1 MSTQANVSMQRPR
14 GFFIAGTDTGV
25 GKSLVAVGLIK
36 ALVNQGHRVAGM
48 KPIAAGAD
56 MTEHGL
62 RNDDALALH
71 AAGNVDADY
80 VTTNP
85 YCFPAPVSPHIAAR
99 ETGVTIDIAH
109 IVRSF
114 EQLASR
120 ADCVVVEGAGGWL
133 APVSDTQ
140 TMADIAQALGL
151 PVVLVVGLRLGC
163 LSHALLSAQS
173 IYASGLTL
181 STWIGSHVDPQFSR
195 PAENLQ
201 TLQHRL
207 GLAPAAIIPHGTDP
221 AALARDVPQRLSP
234 FAVSF

>member
-1 MSTQANVSMQRPR
+1 MPRPR

-36 ALVNQGHRVAGM
+36 ALINQRLRVAGM
-48 KPIAAGAD
+48 KPVAAGSE
-56 MTEHGL
+56 MTELGL
-62 RNDDALALH
+62 RNDDALALR
-71 AAGNVDADY
+71 AASNVDADY

-85 YCFPAPVSPHIAAR
+85 YCLPAPVSPHIAAR
-99 ETGVTIDIAH
+99 ETGVIIDIAE

-133 APVSDTQ
+133 APINDTQ

-151 PVVLVVGLRLGC
+151 PVILVVGLRLGC
-163 LSHALLSAQS
+163 LNHALLSAQS
-173 IYASGLTL
+173 ISASGLAL
-181 STWIGSHVDPQFSR
+181 STWVGSHVDPEFSR

-201 TLQHRL
+201 TLQQRL
-207 GLAPAAIIPHGTDP
+207 GLAPAAIIPYSTNLV
-221 AALARDVPQRLSP
+221 ALAHDVPDRLRS